1 MKHFDR
7 SLPMM
12 LYRTLDAVMPRFR
25 SIFSQFGLTEPQWRI
40 LRLLWER
47 DGRALS
53 DLSAA
58 SLISPPSLVG
68 VIDRLERDGLV
79 ARRRSSKDRRVVHVC
94 LSVAGKALEDQ
105 VRPMVEAAYA
115 DLERSIGPANWQ
127 QMLHTMDRLIAQ

>member
-25 SIFSQFGLTEPQWRI
+25 SIFSHFGLTEPQWRI

-47 DGRALS
+47 NGCALS
-53 DLSAA
+53 ELSAA
-58 SLISPPSLVG
+58 SLISSPSLVG
-68 VIDRLERDGLV
+68 VIDRLDRDGLV
-79 ARRRSSKDRRVVHVC
+79 VRRRSAEDRRVVHVF
-94 LSVAGKALEDQ
+94 LTASGKALEDQ

-115 DLERSIGPANWQ
+115 DLERSIEPANWE
-127 QMLHTMDRLIAQ
+127 QMLRTMDQLIAR